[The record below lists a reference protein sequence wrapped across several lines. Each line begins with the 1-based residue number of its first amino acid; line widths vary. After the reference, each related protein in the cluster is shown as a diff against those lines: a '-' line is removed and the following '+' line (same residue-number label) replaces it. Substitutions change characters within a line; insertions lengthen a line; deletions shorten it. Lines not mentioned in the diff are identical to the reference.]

1 VSDSA
6 GSTTTPGPVPEP
18 GPVPGWGAVTL
29 TRRETD
35 ALCSVLARASVPVTS
50 VYGQAAGDWVFGVA
64 SYVRDRQ
71 TEQYRRHLDLAAAE
85 RERLASEGGE
95 GP

>member
-1 VSDSA
+1 MPTD
-6 GSTTTPGPVPEP
+6 PGPTTP

-50 VYGQAAGDWVFGVA
+50 VYGQAAGDWVFDVA
-64 SYVRDRQ
+64 GYVRDRQ
-71 TEQYRRHLDLAAAE
+71 LEQYRQLEQDRAAAE
-85 RERLASEGGE
+85 RERLAEGGAT
-95 GP
+95 